1 MYHKKA
7 TLSLTPVQR
16 LGNQAC
22 NCKIDYSIDH
32 CIRITNQNYK
42 ENTKETPLELPPNI
56 SYGDIGDRMWV
67 TK

>member
-7 TLSLTPVQR
+7 TLGLTPVQR

-32 CIRITNQNYK
+32 RIRITNQNYK